1 MLVFTIPDKLFTGKK
16 PPDEI
21 NVIDRL
27 NESKILKSRIFK
39 MTKIANVNK
48 VYKIN
53 IFEDCFKVSDTLNDK
68 KFVKDFFKLLS
79 KISINKII
87 ENKKYKPPTHWDED
101 LHNIK
106 LSSKCLTL
114 SKTLNPVDVKPEIDS
129 KYESKNDIL

>member
-1 MLVFTIPDKLFTGKK
+1 MLVLTIPDKLFTGKK

-106 LSSKCLTL
+106 LSSMCLIL
-114 SKTLNPVDVKPEIDS
+114 LNMVKPVEVKPEIDS
-129 KYESKNDIL
+129 K